1 MRRIILFALVLALT
15 VTPCHALTLF
25 QTDYDG
31 DSYTTERVAYQ
42 APSSGPAGH
51 LSPQGEGWLPLR
63 ELSKILPYRVEW
75 KDRTVY
81 IYAERTHTIRP
92 DWWLPEGV
100 KIENG
105 VTYVTPKYLR
115 MVLSGKC
122 FLYADELYVFD
133 GETVHSQLVRGDADF
148 RERVLTAMYRLR
160 LALPE
165 DYRLIRNCLTGG
177 IEQSEW
183 QEWMPEGA
191 LAYVYPTQQRPTAYI
206 IASPRWADLT
216 ELIAHEAY
224 HVYLTRRG
232 HDSEALAEEY
242 GKRISAAILETK

>member
-1 MRRIILFALVLALT
+1 MRRIILFTLVLALT

-51 LSPQGEGWLPLR
+51 LPPEGEGWLPLR
-63 ELSKILPYRVEW
+63 ELSKILPYTVEW

-133 GETVHSQLVRGDADF
+133 GETVRSDLVRGDADF

-165 DYRLIRNCLTGG
+165 DYQLIRNCLTGG
-177 IEQSEW
+177 IEQE
-183 QEWMPEGA
+183 EPEEGLLTYA
-191 LAYVYPTQQRPTAYI
+191 AYI
-206 IASPRWADLT
+206 YPAARRPVAYIVADCSGADLA

-224 HVYLTRRG
+224 HVYLHRHGRQ
-232 HDSEALAEEY
+232 SEEKAREY
-242 GKRISAAILETK
+242 GRRVKADLLEIT